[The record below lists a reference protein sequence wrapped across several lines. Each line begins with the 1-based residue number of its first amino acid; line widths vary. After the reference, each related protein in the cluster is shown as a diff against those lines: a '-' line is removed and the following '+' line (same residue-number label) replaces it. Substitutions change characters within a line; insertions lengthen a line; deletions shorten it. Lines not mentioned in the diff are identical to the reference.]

1 VGQLPLKSVIGELR
15 RVTYLLL
22 HHGLHMRVAKIR
34 RAYHAPGQ
42 PWFRAVVALV
52 LSAGGLSAQTGAI
65 SGRISSAEN
74 QPLPGAQVHLI
85 GTGLG
90 TRARDNGRYTIVNV
104 PAGQYRL
111 RAQMLGHRPVDDSIT
126 VIAGQT
132 VTRDLTMQVAALAL
146 DELVVTGTAGAARQ
160 REIGNSIAQINM
172 SNVQAPTATVG
183 DLLQGRAAGMTVM
196 PSSAM
201 AGSGSMIRLRGNVSV
216 AMSNQPLIYVDGVR
230 LRSDGYQRNVPP
242 TGSDLR
248 SGNDIASPLN
258 DINPADIERIEIIKG
273 AAATTLYG
281 TEAAAGVI
289 QIITKSGQ
297 AGRPVWT
304 MEVHQGFSRALKF
317 GPDPSRAPPSDTV
330 YACATVAPS
339 CTGTVQAYR
348 DSFPD
353 RFAGLPERGV
363 SRAGGTSSYMFI
375 DPWLRNGY
383 RQRYSL
389 SVGGG
394 GEVLRYFV
402 SGTLTDEDGVLPN
415 DNEARKVIRGNF
427 SFAPLSDLLINWN
440 TSYTRDRITNTAA
453 GNNAHGLTLNAF
465 RRDRNY
471 ASNDRPEVVAL
482 MLNQELTS
490 EIDHLTTGAT
500 ASWSPTPN
508 FTNKLTVG
516 WDQAQIENRN
526 LRPFGFILAPTG
538 IISNRENTYR
548 TLTFDY
554 TGRYLFSLRP
564 DLRSTLSWGGQSV
577 ETDVRETSAY
587 GENFPGPGQPTVSSA
602 GTKLGF
608 EQRQRVI
615 NAGFFGQVVLD
626 LRDRYFLTVGARVDG
641 NSAFGSDFG
650 LQTYPKAQVA
660 WVASDESFWPAW
672 SPAMK
677 LRAAWGQSGR
687 APGAFDAVRTWDPVG
702 WGGQPAFF
710 PRNVGNA
717 DLGPERTTEIEL
729 GFDAALFGDRLT
741 TELTW
746 YNRETDR
753 ALFDVSQIPSLGFL
767 DSQLKNVGAME
778 SSGWEIVANA
788 VVLRRGNLEWSVG
801 GSVYTNDSKVT
812 SLGGAADFL
821 IDNFGW
827 IMVGQPVPI
836 IRTDFCIQN
845 PDQPVPLND
854 AGVPTPV
861 VISPTTANPNACNH
875 GPNLPTHTYG
885 VQTGLELP
893 YGLSFRARGEYL
905 GGHYMYDGAAYNA
918 VVRSVR
924 WPGCYD
930 FYTLQESGRAKD
942 ATALKTAR
950 CTVSL
955 TRPDYFIYPA
965 DFFKLRE
972 VSLSVPIPE
981 RLLRGT
987 SSARLTLAGQNLWKW
1002 LNDDFP
1008 VFDPETG
1015 NNGGFDS
1022 PVRSILEHVPPPATY
1037 TASMR
1042 VTF

>member
-1 VGQLPLKSVIGELR
+1 
-15 RVTYLLL
+15 
-22 HHGLHMRVAKIR
+22 MRVAKIR
-34 RAYHAPGQ
+34 RACHAPGQ

-52 LSAGGLSAQTGAI
+52 LSAGGLSAQTGTI
-65 SGRISSAEN
+65 SGRISSADN
-74 QPLPGAQVHLI
+74 QALAGAQVHLI

-111 RAQMLGHRPVDDSIT
+111 RAQMLGHRPVEDSIT

-146 DELVVTGTAGAARQ
+146 DELVITGTAGAARQ

-289 QIITKSGQ
+289 QIITKSGH

-317 GPDPSRAPPSDTV
+317 GPDPSRAPPSDTIYGCTTTV
-330 YACATVAPS
+330 PACS
-339 CTGTVQAYR
+339 GTVRAYR

-394 GEVLRYFV
+394 GEALRYFV

-440 TSYTRDRITNTAA
+440 TSYTRDRISNTAA

-490 EIDHLTTGAT
+490 EIDHLTTGAS

-508 FTNKLTVG
+508 FTNKLTAG

-538 IISNRENTYR
+538 IISNRKNEYR

-554 TGRYLFSLRP
+554 TGRYLFSIRP

-577 ETDVRETSAY
+577 ETDIRETSAY
-587 GENFPGPGQPTVSSA
+587 GENFPGPGKPTVSSA

-608 EQRQRVI
+608 EERQRVI

-626 LRDRYFLTVGARVDG
+626 LRDRYFLTVGARIDG

-650 LQTYPKAQVA
+650 LQTYPKASFS
-660 WVASDESFWPAW
+660 WVASDESFWPTW

-710 PRNVGNA
+710 PRNVGNP
-717 DLGPERTTEIEL
+717 DLGPERTSEIEL

-746 YNRETDR
+746 YSRDIDR
-753 ALFDVSQIPSLGFL
+753 ALFNVRQIPSLGFL
-767 DSQLKNVGAME
+767 DSQLTNVGAME
-778 SSGWEIVANA
+778 SSGWEVVANA
-788 VVLRRGNLEWSVG
+788 VVLRRGELEWSVG

-812 SLGGAADFL
+812 SLGGAADFS
-821 IDNFGW
+821 IGNFGW

-861 VISPTTANPNACNH
+861 VISPTAANPNACNH

-905 GGHYMYDGAAYNA
+905 GGHYMYDGAAFNA

-930 FYTLQESGRAKD
+930 FYTLQETGRAKQ
-942 ATALKTAR
+942 ATALQTAR

-955 TRPDYFIYPA
+955 TRADYFIYPA
-965 DFFKLRE
+965 NFFKLRE
-972 VSLSVPIPE
+972 VSLSIPVPE
-981 RLLRGT
+981 RLLRGA